1 MIIKTCSTVKLR
13 SLGMNIHLK
22 GRLVGNS
29 CLWVFTRIDSPAGDI
44 PPLRP
49 ICMIRKM
56 VDTQRVFCVFG
67 HKSRTFSPKGKRQ
80 SDSFSGRNTVNRT
93 KSKKSKNSE
102 NNHQLPV
109 EPIDFG
115 ERDSLSS
122 NDNEVDF
129 DLKPSTS
136 FQFFKN

>member
-13 SLGMNIHLK
+13 SLGVNVHIK

-29 CLWVFTRIDSPAGDI
+29 CLWIFTRVDNATGDI
-44 PPLRP
+44 PSLRP

-67 HKSRTFSPKGKRQ
+67 HKNSTHQDHHHLNASFNGK
-80 SDSFSGRNTVNRT
+80 NTLNR
-93 KSKKSKNSE
+93 SKLKAFGNSE
-102 NNHQLPV
+102 NEIQFPTNL
-109 EPIDFG
+109 D
-115 ERDSLSS
+115 DSLSS
-122 NDNEVDF
+122 NDNELDF